1 MNVTRRSAGFAL
13 LAALS
18 LILGSTSSARAQAP
32 AQDAGAAKQAYTVP
46 EYNAYQAC
54 AGDKN
59 PASQIKCLDD
69 FVSKYPNAALLVY
82 CFPLYF
88 QGYGAAKNYP
98 KVIEYA
104 DKLIA
109 LGDKVEAP
117 ARYQAYY
124 ARAFAYTNLPAK
136 EQIEKDQATKAR
148 EAALNGLKTL
158 AALKKPDNMS
168 DEDWNKQKQQPTTLF
183 NYTAAVAAMN
193 INDCPTPVEPY
204 NPVLPPTP
212 HPP

>member
-1 MNVTRRSAGFAL
+1 MGMNVTRRSAGFAL

-18 LILGSTSSARAQAP
+18 LILGSTSSARAQAT

-69 FVSKYPNAALLVY
+69 FESKNSNSALLVY
-82 CFPLYF
+82 VYPLYF
-88 QGYGAAKNYP
+88 QAYGTAKNYP

-109 LGDKVEAP
+109 LRDKIQAP
-117 ARYQAYY
+117 TRNQAYY
-124 ARAFAYTNLPAK
+124 ARAFAYPNL
-136 EQIEKDQATKAR
+136 
-148 EAALNGLKTL
+148 
-158 AALKKPDNMS
+158 
-168 DEDWNKQKQQPTTLF
+168 
-183 NYTAAVAAMN
+183 
-193 INDCPTPVEPY
+193 
-204 NPVLPPTP
+204 
-212 HPP
+212 HPPQQLSI